1 MNQALH
7 ALLINSANDAAVA
20 IAEHIGGSVEGFSA
34 MMNEEAVLLGAT
46 NSHFMNPHGLTEN
59 EHYVTAY
66 DMYLMMNAAMQY
78 ELFNEIIHMSEYSTV
93 YYDNNDQEKEM
104 SFKSTN
110 LFFQGD
116 YSAPDKITVIGGKT
130 GINLLAIVWTVGI
143 LGIIFKLC
151 WVTCPKWLSSVMYIA
166 MGWLCVLAFTPIVN
180 SMTKEGFFWLVFGG
194 IIYTVGGVLYAIKTP
209 RVKAFNQRHKYFGT
223 HEIFHL
229 FVMAGSL
236 CHFVLI
242 YNYIV

>member
-1 MNQALH
+1 MSNTIKKLKDPGSAITHFIAMLM
-7 ALLINSANDAAVA
+7 ATFAATPLLIKALSKGKDSAICCLVFIMSMILLYGASTIYHAFDKGERVNKILKKFDHAMIFVL
-20 IAEHIGGSVEGFSA
+20 IAGSYTPIC
-34 MMNEEAVLLGAT
+34 LL
-46 NSHFMNPHGLTEN
+46 
-59 EHYVTAY
+59 
-66 DMYLMMNAAMQY
+66 
-78 ELFNEIIHMSEYSTV
+78 
-93 YYDNNDQEKEM
+93 
-104 SFKSTN
+104 
-110 LFFQGD
+110 
-116 YSAPDKITVIGGKT
+116 VIGGKT

-166 MGWLCVLAFTPIVN
+166 MGWLCVLAFSPIVN